1 MVPSHPPNG
10 SADSDGVTG
19 TDAGE
24 VHGPDPDGI
33 DLRTFREVVRSA
45 GHSIYWTDIGGTIEY
60 VNDAFEEQ
68 TGYSAEEAVG
78 SNANILQSGVHDQQF
93 YERLWDTI
101 LSGEVW
107 SGEIVNE
114 RRDGERY
121 VAKQTISPIVNTDGK
136 IVRFIAVNEDV
147 TELRASRERAERE
160 RDRFEQLLDAVP
172 VPLVLTE
179 FSDGDPIVE
188 QTNRAFRERFGFDAD
203 RLIGSSLDEF
213 IVDED
218 DTSTAREINERIRRE
233 ERVHREVIRRTAGGE
248 RRTFLLVA
256 THLTDDGGDEALGAY
271 LDITDRKR
279 AEEEIHR
286 KNRQLEEFAEVVSHD
301 LRNPLNAA
309 SGHLEMIDAPE
320 ENDPHLESVANA
332 HERMA
337 DLIENIL
344 SLAKRGRGI
353 DETESIELDAFVS
366 DCWDTIVRGDPR
378 LRNEASGTVRADP
391 TRFRQLLGNLFRN
404 SVEHGSTGSR
414 PTADDSVEHS
424 RSREGVAVP
433 RDDEHSSSEFP
444 NHSASSRIPE
454 ESGDG
459 AAHAATSG
467 PPQTAD
473 IDHGGGSVTVT
484 VGDLSD
490 GFYVEDDGPGIP
502 EEARADVFESGH
514 TTAEAGTGF
523 GLAIVREIVEA
534 HGWTVAVTDGDAGGA
549 RFEFTD
555 VDRE

>member
-1 MVPSHPPNG
+1 MGPSHPPNG
-10 SADSDGVTG
+10 SADADGVTG
-19 TDAGE
+19 GDAGG
-24 VHGPDPDGI
+24 VHGLDPDGI
-33 DLRTFREVVRSA
+33 DLRTFREVVRNA
-45 GHSIYWTDIGGTIEY
+45 GHSIYWTDTGGTIEY
-60 VNDAFEEQ
+60 VNDAFVEQ

-78 SNANILQSGVHDQQF
+78 SNANILQSGVHDRQF

-121 VAKQTISPIVNTDGK
+121 VAKQTISPIANDDGK
-136 IVRFIAVNEDV
+136 IVRFVAVNEDV

-172 VPLVLTE
+172 VPLVLSE

-188 QTNRAFRERFGFDAD
+188 QTNRAFRERFGFDPG

-218 DTSTAREINERIRRE
+218 DTARAGEINERIRRGK
-233 ERVHREVIRRTAGGE
+233 RVHREVVRRTASGE

-256 THLTDDGGDEALGAY
+256 THLSGDDGDEALGAY

-279 AEEEIHR
+279 AEEELRR

-309 SGHLEMIDAPE
+309 TGHLEMIDAPE
-320 ENDPHLESVANA
+320 DDPHLASVANA

-344 SLAKRGRGI
+344 SLAKRGQGI
-353 DETESIELDAFVS
+353 DETEPIELDAFVT
-366 DCWDTIVRGDPR
+366 DCWDAIATGDLR

-391 TRFRQLLGNLFRN
+391 ARFRQLLGNLFRN
-404 SVEHGSTGSR
+404 SVEHGSTSSRSQADDGVEHGATGSR
-414 PTADDSVEHS
+414 TRPDD
-424 RSREGVAVP
+424 G
-433 RDDEHSSSEFP
+433 DD
-444 NHSASSRIPE
+444 
-454 ESGDG
+454 DG
-459 AAHAATSG
+459 AT
-467 PPQTAD
+467 
-473 IDHGGGSVTVT
+473 TVT
-484 VGDLSD
+484 VGDLPD
-490 GFYVEDDGPGIP
+490 GFSVEDDGPGIP
-502 EEARADVFESGH
+502 EEAREDVFDSGH
-514 TTAEAGTGF
+514 TTAETGTGF

-534 HGWTVAVTDGDAGGA
+534 HGWSVAVTDGAAGGA
-549 RFEFTD
+549 RFEFTG